1 MELLYREEV
10 YAIVGCAIEVHR
22 ELGAGFWEAVY
33 QEAMQLEFTT
43 AGIPFESC
51 KVLKIN
57 YKGQLL
63 QKTYCAD
70 LVYFDKIIVELKALD
85 QLTTK
90 KEAQLLNYL
99 LKATGFKVGVLLN
112 FGATGKLEW
121 KRFVL

>member
-1 MELLYREEV
+1 MELLFREEV

-22 ELGAGFWEAVY
+22 ELGAGFLEAVY
-33 QEAMQLEFTT
+33 QEAMQIELAS
-43 AGIPFESC
+43 AGILFEPC
-51 KVLKIN
+51 KVLTIN
-57 YKGQLL
+57 YKGGLL

-70 LVYFDKIIVELKALD
+70 LVCFEKIIVELKALD

-90 KEAQLLNYL
+90 EEAQLLNYL
-99 LKATGFKVGVLLN
+99 KATRFRVGILLN